1 MNTPTA
7 ISVLIAFTLALAA
20 FSGLTVAAPKGYPTD
35 SYWDHGLI
43 REIAFN
49 SLNYRSPCVVSGKLL
64 LVNPSKSDISFNLA
78 YPVTCDIYMGS
89 LKTGT
94 QGTGAEGES
103 HAVTVPAG
111 GEYNVME
118 IAFEAPSQGLYEV
131 DWSGLRRGV
140 EVGAGALIAR
150 IVTDKQVYR
159 VGEGGNAIFEFYNP
173 GSVSVSFSHPSGVDF
188 REGINGVLSEIG
200 CGVQMEWISANFTV
214 PPGGSFKIFDFGFSA
229 SKVGSLTLY
238 GMGLSKTV
246 QVVP

>member
-7 ISVLIAFTLALAA
+7 ISALIAFTLTLAV
-20 FSGLTVAAPKGYPTD
+20 FNGLTVAAPKGYPAD

-64 LVNPSKSDISFNLA
+64 LVNPSNSDISFNLA

-94 QGTGAEGES
+94 QGTGADGES
-103 HAVTVPAG
+103 NTVTVPAG
-111 GEYNVME
+111 GEYSLMD

-131 DWSGLRRGV
+131 DWGGLRRGV
-140 EVGAGALIAR
+140 DVGAGALIPR

-159 VGEGGNAIFEFYNP
+159 VGEGGNALFEFYNP
-173 GSVSVSFSHPSGVDF
+173 GSASVSFSPPSSVDF
-188 REGINGVLSEIG
+188 HQGINGVLSEIG
-200 CGVQMEWISANFTV
+200 YGVQLEWISANFTV
-214 PPGGSFKIFDFGFSA
+214 PPGGSFKIFDFGFST
-229 SKVGSLTLY
+229 SKVGSLTLN
-238 GMGLSKTV
+238 GRGLSKTV
-246 QVVP
+246 QVIP